1 MKLYTGIVESNA
13 DPLQCG
19 RVQVR
24 IKELHS
30 DVKSGF
36 GAVKTSDLPW
46 SEVLGSNDFGLVNG
60 IGCSSILRVGTQ
72 VWLVLDHDDPNFPIV
87 IGVRKGAGDINSGA
101 KRSYTNIAFFETAS
115 GHKLELSDAG
125 GSAIIKVTHNTG
137 SYIEI
142 ANDGTMNVNSV
153 KDLNFNV
160 AKNLNITTGENTTIS
175 TTGNTVLSSN
185 GSTAISADGTSTMT
199 SVGNFKI
206 NAARIDLN

>member
-36 GAVKTSDLPW
+36 EAVKTSDLPW

-125 GSAIIKVTHNTG
+125 GAAVVKLTHNTG

-142 ANDGTMNVNSV
+142 ANDGTINVNSV
-153 KDLNFNV
+153 NNLNFN
-160 AKNLNITTGENTTIS
+160 TTSDTNF
-175 TTGNTVLSSN
+175 
-185 GSTAISADGTSTMT
+185 TSG
-199 SVGNFKI
+199 GNFKI
-206 NAARIDLN
+206 KAAEIHFE